1 MFQRARSTLSQWAS
15 DIRKSVDLDLDRR
28 ARDIVRDTKHYAL
41 RELTIRRY
49 LQQNA
54 VRKLQIGA
62 GANHLEG
69 WLNTDV
75 LPHSRDTAFLD
86 VRRRFPFDDQTF
98 DYVFS
103 EHVIEHVNFDD
114 GRHMLREIARVLK
127 PGGHVRIVTPDLA
140 ALIKLYGPNK
150 DEIQERYIRFITD
163 RFMPDLHRYRDVF
176 VINECVRFSG
186 HQFIYDAPT
195 FEEAMKESGF
205 VGVRSVDVMK
215 SDIPVFNDLAS
226 HGAYIGDEDMNRFE
240 AMGFE
245 GQKPA

>member
-1 MFQRARSTLSQWAS
+1 MFERVRTTLGHWAS
-15 DIRKSVDLDLDRR
+15 DIRRSVDLDLERR

-49 LQQNA
+49 LQQHP

-62 GANHLEG
+62 GANQLEG

-86 VRRRFPFDDQTF
+86 VRRRFPFEDATF
-98 DYVFS
+98 DFVFS

-114 GRHMLREIARVLK
+114 GRHMLREIVRVLK
-127 PGGHVRIVTPDLA
+127 PGGQARIVTPDLA

-163 RFMPDLHRYRDVF
+163 RFMPNLQRYRDVF

-186 HQFIYDAPT
+186 HQFIYDGPT
-195 FEEAMKESGF
+195 FEEAMRESGF
-205 VGVRSVDVMK
+205 CDVKPVDVMK
-215 SDIPVFNDLAS
+215 SDVPVFNDLAS
-226 HGAYIGDEDMNRFE
+226 HGAYIGDEEMNRFE
-240 AMGFE
+240 AMAFE
-245 GQKPA
+245 GKKPA